1 METLIVGERGQIT
14 IPKDVRE
21 RLGIRP
27 KAPVVIEVKEDG
39 LVIRPAVTVAL
50 RKFSDKTIKEI
61 TREDK
66 LDGGERKKILAKYGG
81 SEARA
86 RAELTAQATSIEEQ
100 LSFARRQLVVSASG
114 LMTCGGCPDSMN
126 SAIASA
132 LIRCM
137 FAFPI
142 SVSEPT
148 WGLVTMLRPSSDSSG
163 WGQTSS
169 SP

>member
-66 LDGGERKKILAKYGG
+66 LDGGERKKIL
-81 SEARA
+81 
-86 RAELTAQATSIEEQ
+86 
-100 LSFARRQLVVSASG
+100 
-114 LMTCGGCPDSMN
+114 
-126 SAIASA
+126 
-132 LIRCM
+132 
-137 FAFPI
+137 
-142 SVSEPT
+142 
-148 WGLVTMLRPSSDSSG
+148 SG
-163 WGQTSS
+163 WKK
-169 SP
+169 